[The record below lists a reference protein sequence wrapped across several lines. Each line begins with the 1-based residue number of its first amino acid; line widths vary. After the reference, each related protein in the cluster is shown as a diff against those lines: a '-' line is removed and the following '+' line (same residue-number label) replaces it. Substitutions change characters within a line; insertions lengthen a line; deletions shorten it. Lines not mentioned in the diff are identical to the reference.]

1 MVDAGRLPP
10 LGPAAMF
17 MVKLLPIIPRKHGF
31 RVSLDQAVCCS
42 PFYSVNLIV
51 SFDKLSN
58 AARHAANAGYGCD
71 KICRC

>member
-17 MVKLLPIIPRKHGF
+17 MVKPLPIIPRKHGF
-31 RVSLDQAVCCS
+31 RVSLDQAVCYS
-42 PFYSVNLIV
+42 PFYFVNLIV

-58 AARHAANAGYGCD
+58 AARHKADAGYSCD
-71 KICRC
+71 KISCC